1 MGPSPNRASVYAR
14 KGGEGG
20 GYPLPQVNQFLFEI
34 DIPLLLGVS
43 TLPPPPRPTLSP
55 PPNNTIFRIL
65 SWILSDICIID
76 FSHFY

>member
-1 MGPSPNRASVYAR
+1 MGPSPNRASMYAR

-43 TLPPPPRPTLSP
+43 TLPPPPRPYAGRRMGGARPRGSKTVKFKKKLKE
-55 PPNNTIFRIL
+55 
-65 SWILSDICIID
+65 WVG
-76 FSHFY
+76 